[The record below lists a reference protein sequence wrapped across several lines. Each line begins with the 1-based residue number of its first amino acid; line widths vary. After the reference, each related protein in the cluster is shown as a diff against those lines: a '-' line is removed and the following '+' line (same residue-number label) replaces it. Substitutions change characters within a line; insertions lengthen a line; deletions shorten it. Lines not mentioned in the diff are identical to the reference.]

1 MPKSVTRRRWSP
13 IVTMRAMRTTEVTG
27 SGKQQTLAGRVAIV
41 TGGAQGIG
49 RATALTM
56 ADAGATVVIVDRD
69 GPGAE
74 SVAREIAA
82 GEGQSL
88 AFCADVADGDA
99 MRHVIEES
107 VRRFGRL
114 DILDN
119 NAAAFDES
127 TADDVDV
134 VNTPIEVW
142 DRTMAINVRGPFLA
156 CKYAIPKMLETT
168 GRGCILNISSTSGF
182 GGDVIYVAYSA
193 SKAALQALTRSIAT
207 SHGTRGIRCNAI
219 ATGLVLTDAAKENVS
234 DERLEAY
241 RRNRLVQREGTPEDI
256 AALGLFLVSD
266 AAGYITGQT
275 YLIDGGATAHQPW
288 YSLSHITHPKGIAPD
303 GLPGAVIARS

>member
-1 MPKSVTRRRWSP
+1 
-13 IVTMRAMRTTEVTG
+13 MRGMENNVGMA
-27 SGKQQTLAGRVAIV
+27 SANQQTLAGRVAIV
-41 TGGAQGIG
+41 TGAAQGIG
-49 RATALTM
+49 RATALAM
-56 ADAGATVVIVDRD
+56 SGAGASVVLVDRD
-69 GPGAE
+69 GPGAD
-74 SVAREIAA
+74 SVAAEVAA
-82 GEGQSL
+82 TGADSA
-88 AFCADVADGDA
+88 AFCADVADGEA
-99 MRHVIEES
+99 MRDVIEQS
-107 VRRFGRL
+107 VQRFGRL

-134 VNTPIEVW
+134 VNTPIDVW

-207 SHGTRGIRCNAI
+207 SHGMRGIRCNAI
-219 ATGLVLTDAAKENVS
+219 ATGLVLTEAARQNVS

-241 RRNRLVQREGTPEDI
+241 QRNRLIERVGTPDDV
-256 AALGLFLVSD
+256 AGLAVFLVSD

-288 YSLSHITHPKGIAPD
+288 YSLSHITHPKGIGSD
-303 GLPGAVIARS
+303 GRPGAVIART

>member
-1 MPKSVTRRRWSP
+1 M
-13 IVTMRAMRTTEVTG
+13 VTMRAMKSTDVTG
-27 SGKQQTLAGRVAIV
+27 SAKQQTLAGRVAIV
-41 TGGAQGIG
+41 TGAARGIG
-49 RATALTM
+49 RATALAM
-56 ADAGATVVIVDRD
+56 ADVGASVVLVDRD
-69 GPGAE
+69 GAGADA
-74 SVAREIAA
+74 VAAEVTDA
-82 GEGQSL
+82 GGDS
-88 AFCADVADGDA
+88 AVFVVDVADGEA
-99 MRHVIEES
+99 MRDVVEES

-134 VNTPIEVW
+134 VNTPVQVW
-142 DRTMAINVRGPFLA
+142 DLTMAINVRGPFLA

-207 SHGTRGIRCNAI
+207 SHGMRGIRCNAI
-219 ATGLVLTDAAKENVS
+219 ATGLVLTEGAKANVS

-241 RRNRLVQREGTPEDI
+241 RRNRLVERVGTPEDV
-256 AALGLFLVSD
+256 AALAVFLVSD

-288 YSLSHITHPKGIAPD
+288 YSLSHITHPKGIEPD
-303 GLPGAVIARS
+303 GLPGALIARP

>member
-1 MPKSVTRRRWSP
+1 
-13 IVTMRAMRTTEVTG
+13 MRAMENTG
-27 SGKQQTLAGRVAIV
+27 LRQSGNEQTLAGRVAIV

-49 RATALTM
+49 RATALAM
-56 ADAGATVVIVDRD
+56 AGAGAAVVIVDRD
-69 GPGAE
+69 GVGAD
-74 SVAREIAA
+74 IAA
-82 GEGQSL
+82 SDVLAAGGESA
-88 AFCADVADGDA
+88 AFCADVADGEA
-99 MRHVIEES
+99 MREVIEEC

-134 VNTPIEVW
+134 VNTPIDVW

-207 SHGTRGIRCNAI
+207 SHGMRGIRCNAI
-219 ATGLVLTDAAKENVS
+219 ATGLVLTEAAKQNVS

-241 RRNRLVQREGTPEDI
+241 RINRLVEREGTPEDI
-256 AALGLFLVSD
+256 AALALFLVSD

-288 YSLSHITHPKGIAPD
+288 YSLSHITHPKGIGPD
-303 GLPGAVIARS
+303 GLPGAMIARS

>member
-1 MPKSVTRRRWSP
+1 
-13 IVTMRAMRTTEVTG
+13 MRAMKNTEVMA
-27 SGKQQTLAGRVAIV
+27 SGNQQTLAGRVAIV

-49 RATALTM
+49 RATALAM
-56 ADAGATVVIVDRD
+56 AEAGATVVIVDRD

-74 SVAREIAA
+74 SVAGEIAA
-82 GEGQSL
+82 DKGQSA
-88 AFCADVADGDA
+88 AFCTDVADGDA

-134 VNTPIEVW
+134 VNTPIDVW

-207 SHGTRGIRCNAI
+207 SHGGRGIRCNAI

-256 AALGLFLVSD
+256 AALALFLVSD

-288 YSLSHITHPKGIAPD
+288 FSLSHITHPKGIGPD